1 MLNKDKLFKDL
12 TKINI
17 IYLIL
22 NNKKKEFIKE
32 NIKILNKVIKN
43 FSKYKIN
50 NFILLSSTHSHS
62 YEYLKLNKLREKI
75 VEKKYKNNHFILCPG
90 KVFGYKAIKSNYGIN
105 SFLDDIK
112 RNNIKNYLKLEK
124 IIAHI
129 LIFND
134 LKI

>member
-1 MLNKDKLFKDL
+1 MFGSNGYIGSFLKDELKEHYNIFPVHRNNLNNFMLNKDKLFKDL

-50 NFILLSSTHSHS
+50 NFILLSSTHSLKS
-62 YEYLKLNKLREKI
+62 EYLILNKLREK
-75 VEKKYKNNHFILCPG
+75 
-90 KVFGYKAIKSNYGIN
+90 
-105 SFLDDIK
+105 
-112 RNNIKNYLKLEK
+112 
-124 IIAHI
+124 
-129 LIFND
+129 
-134 LKI
+134 